1 MSYDRLQELLY
12 EADPCRLR
20 STSARGCPHTLPQG
34 APKELADPLS
44 TFVFA
49 VRPNAAPTFTIFAA
63 TDGELAALAVI
74 TTDLTSN

>member
-1 MSYDRLQELLY
+1 
-12 EADPCRLR
+12 
-20 STSARGCPHTLPQG
+20 
-34 APKELADPLS
+34 LS